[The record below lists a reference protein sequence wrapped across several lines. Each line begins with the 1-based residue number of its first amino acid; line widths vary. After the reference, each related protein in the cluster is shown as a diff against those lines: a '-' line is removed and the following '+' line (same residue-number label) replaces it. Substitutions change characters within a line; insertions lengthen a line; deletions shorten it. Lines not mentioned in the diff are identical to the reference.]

1 MTVQQI
7 SHVLNRPNRKANGPG
22 YSRSSSV
29 RDLAVVDLAHS
40 AAVGLAHSVVVGL
53 TDFVETSVD
62 I

>member
-1 MTVQQI
+1 
-7 SHVLNRPNRKANGPG
+7 
-22 YSRSSSV
+22 V

>member
-1 MTVQQI
+1 M
-7 SHVLNRPNRKANGPG
+7 
-22 YSRSSSV
+22 